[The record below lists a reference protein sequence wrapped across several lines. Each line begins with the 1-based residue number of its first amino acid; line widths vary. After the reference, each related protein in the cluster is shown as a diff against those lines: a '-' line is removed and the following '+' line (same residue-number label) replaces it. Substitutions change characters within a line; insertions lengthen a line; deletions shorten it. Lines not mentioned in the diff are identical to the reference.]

1 MPNKQFQYISC
12 CSLSFYSSINK
23 KSGEQVSIH
32 LMLQFIQHS
41 DAQRNSKLSFQYISC
56 CSLSNYRMLVQKK
69 NFSFNTSHVVVYRR
83 KSRKR
88 RKTAISFNTSHV
100 VVYPQKNFLPHQ
112 FYYRFNTS
120 HVVVYLDSLS
130 RRCGISMFQYISC
143 CSLSVLHTRWRTIL
157 SWFQYISCC
166 SLSKRERRYNQ
177 SLKVSIH
184 LMLQF
189 IGLIPLCNHFF
200 SLVSIHLML
209 QFIQYVVFKYQVA
222 CFVSIHLMLQFI

>member
-69 NFSFNTSHVVVYRR
+69 NFSFNTSHVVVYQSTGWSVR
-83 KSRKR
+83 
-88 RKTAISFNTSHV
+88 
-100 VVYPQKNFLPHQ
+100 LPVH
-112 FYYRFNTS
+112 
-120 HVVVYLDSLS
+120 
-130 RRCGISMFQYISC
+130 
-143 CSLSVLHTRWRTIL
+143 
-157 SWFQYISCC
+157 
-166 SLSKRERRYNQ
+166 
-177 SLKVSIH
+177 VSIH

-189 IGLIPLCNHFF
+189 IGSSDFKSRWNG
-200 SLVSIHLML
+200 SVSIHLML
-209 QFIQYVVFKYQVA
+209 QFISLPA
-222 CFVSIHLMLQFI
+222 CIHLITEGVSIHLMLQFISF

>member
-69 NFSFNTSHVVVYRR
+69 NFSFNTSHVVVY
-83 KSRKR
+83 
-88 RKTAISFNTSHV
+88 HV
-100 VVYPQKNFLPHQ
+100 IFIRYE
-112 FYYRFNTS
+112 
-120 HVVVYLDSLS
+120 
-130 RRCGISMFQYISC
+130 I
-143 CSLSVLHTRWRTIL
+143 LH
-157 SWFQYISCC
+157 
-166 SLSKRERRYNQ
+166 
-177 SLKVSIH
+177 KVSIH

-189 IGLIPLCNHFF
+189 IGSSDFKSRWNG
-200 SLVSIHLML
+200 SVSIHLML
-209 QFIQYVVFKYQVA
+209 QFISLPA
-222 CFVSIHLMLQFI
+222 CIHLITEGVSIHLMLQFISF

>member
-143 CSLSVLHTRWRTIL
+143 CSLSFSTMCLQLRNFGFNTSHVVVYPYSRVYGIDFYQFQYISCCSLSVLHTRWRTIL

-166 SLSKRERRYNQ
+166 SLS
-177 SLKVSIH
+177 V
-184 LMLQF
+184 
-189 IGLIPLCNHFF
+189 
-200 SLVSIHLML
+200 
-209 QFIQYVVFKYQVA
+209 
-222 CFVSIHLMLQFI
+222 

>member
-100 VVYPQKNFLPHQ
+100 VVYQSTGWSVRLPVH
-112 FYYRFNTS
+112 
-120 HVVVYLDSLS
+120 
-130 RRCGISMFQYISC
+130 
-143 CSLSVLHTRWRTIL
+143 
-157 SWFQYISCC
+157 
-166 SLSKRERRYNQ
+166 
-177 SLKVSIH
+177 VSIH

-189 IGLIPLCNHFF
+189 IGSSDFKSRWNG
-200 SLVSIHLML
+200 SVSIHLML
-209 QFIQYVVFKYQVA
+209 QFISLPA
-222 CFVSIHLMLQFI
+222 CIHLITEGVSIHLMLQFISF